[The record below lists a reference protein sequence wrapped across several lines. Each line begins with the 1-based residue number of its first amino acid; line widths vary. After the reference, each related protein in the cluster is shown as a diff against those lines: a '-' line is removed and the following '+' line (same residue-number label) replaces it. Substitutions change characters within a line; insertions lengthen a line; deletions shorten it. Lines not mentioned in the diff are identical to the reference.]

1 MHGKNIAQIFLTLI
15 REICIAGYY
24 PGYVFFIFI
33 SFYMCIS
40 VDRFIFFT
48 ATLWHLN
55 AGISW
60 SVGMVDVT
68 TSGLFSFVF
77 FLFSC
82 SKMFVCDLFFFECSS
97 DCYLSSTILEIGAVF
112 LSWLFVLY
120 LIYRMSPG
128 PGRQD
133 ASSLVSFWTFLA
145 WHDISSSTSPP
156 WGLNRIRVPTHFT
169 DSVTKCCF
177 LHTHTH
183 SE

>member
-1 MHGKNIAQIFLTLI
+1 MFENV
-15 REICIAGYY
+15 C
-24 PGYVFFIFI
+24 
-33 SFYMCIS
+33 
-40 VDRFIFFT
+40 
-48 ATLWHLN
+48 LWP
-55 AGISW
+55 
-60 SVGMVDVT
+60 
-68 TSGLFSFVF
+68 F
-77 FLFSC
+77 
-82 SKMFVCDLFFFECSS
+82 FFFECSS

-177 LHTHTH
+177 LHTHTLRIMFDRH
-183 SE
+183 HCVSSLCNQTLVRWILITLTSYILIDAGEDITISYILIISFSTLHILSGFNHTDWLL

>member
-82 SKMFVCDLFFFECSS
+82 SKMFVCDLFFFWVLFRLLSFFYYFGDRCCVFILVICVVSHLQDVSRSRASGCQLSGQLLDVSRLARYQFQHLASMRTKPNKSS
-97 DCYLSSTILEIGAVF
+97 YPFYWFS
-112 LSWLFVLY
+112 
-120 LIYRMSPG
+120 
-128 PGRQD
+128 
-133 ASSLVSFWTFLA
+133 
-145 WHDISSSTSPP
+145 H
-156 WGLNRIRVPTHFT
+156 
-169 DSVTKCCF
+169 
-177 LHTHTH
+177 
-183 SE
+183 

>member
-82 SKMFVCDLFFFECSS
+82 SKMFVCDLFFFLSALQIVIFLLLFWRSVLCF
-97 DCYLSSTILEIGAVF
+97 YLD
-112 LSWLFVLY
+112 Y
-120 LIYRMSPG
+120 LCCISFTGCLQVQGVRMPALWSAFGRFSPG
-128 PGRQD
+128 
-133 ASSLVSFWTFLA
+133 T
-145 WHDISSSTSPP
+145 IS
-156 WGLNRIRVPTHFT
+156 VPAPR
-169 DSVTKCCF
+169 
-177 LHTHTH
+177 LH
-183 SE
+183 ED